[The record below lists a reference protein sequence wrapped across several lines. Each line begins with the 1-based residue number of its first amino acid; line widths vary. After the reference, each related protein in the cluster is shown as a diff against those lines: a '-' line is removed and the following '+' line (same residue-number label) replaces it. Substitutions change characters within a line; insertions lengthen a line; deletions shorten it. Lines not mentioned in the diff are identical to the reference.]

1 MSGKFKIMHCTSSN
15 LLHDFPNGK
24 HMLFFLNKLKNI
36 YVKNTGQPDPA

>member
-24 HMLFFLNKLKNI
+24 HMLFSLNKFKKN
-36 YVKNTGQPDPA
+36 VKNTGQSDPA